1 MFNDE
6 ETAARQAGE
15 IEGED
20 EGEEVQ
26 VFMRLAG

>member
-20 EGEEVQ
+20 EEVQ